1 MSEINENDIRHAL
14 SVLKAPGEVFEIRAL
29 DARKQGSYKTGTIS
43 GYFDNVNSCIAELKR
58 LEAATG
64 IYFTLNKIDPALL
77 ARRVNRLDYG
87 GATTSDTNILRRE
100 WLILD
105 ADPVRPSGI
114 SSTDE
119 EKQAARGV
127 AREVYGRLSER
138 GWPKPIVCD
147 SGNGWHLLYRIDL
160 PAQDGSLITRV
171 INGVAD
177 LFGTDRVKIDRTMFN
192 PSRIAKLYGTLAAKG
207 DATKE
212 RPHRQSKFVD
222 VPPALEP
229 VSEVQLRAL
238 ADEWQPQQASALQTA
253 NAGWDSSFDM
263 EEFLSRYGVAWK
275 KRGLWRDGA
284 TKWELEQCPFCGN
297 GRNGSN
303 VFLFPDGRR
312 GFKCQHNSCVE
323 IGWKEFRAKVDT
335 GYVASRCRNGE
346 AKSPQITEAIVTET
360 KPAEPHVQPCPLGEL
375 LEAVEAFLR
384 RYVVFQYPEQAKV
397 CALWSIHTWAFNAFD
412 YTPYLS
418 VFAVEKRSGKSRL
431 LEVLSLLVCNARLT
445 SGSSSAALI
454 RSVDE
459 DNPTTILLDEVDAVY
474 SKKNDAEAENTRQFL
489 NAGFRRGAKFLRCVG
504 QGGALE
510 VKEFPAFCPKA
521 LSGIGRCLPDTVLD
535 RSLPVELVRQSRE
548 DRAERFREREAEAK
562 VATIRA
568 ELEAWMQQP
577 GLIDTLRDARPALPE
592 ELTDRQQDYCEPL
605 LAIADMAG
613 GDWPGRSRVALI
625 KLCSQEEDASL
636 GVKLLTDIKGIFDS
650 KGTDKLHTID
660 ILGALVA
667 IEDDRPWATW
677 WLDDLKHDKPEKPA
691 SRLAKLLKPY
701 GTKQR
706 PLKARL
712 IRLSDKVARGYEI
725 GDFKHAFERYLPPPE
740 KAVTSVTT
748 VTYERKP
755 VTAQD
760 NVTALGVTNG
770 GSGHNGSVADTLEN
784 VTASSTNVTAPQA
797 KGVTQIPLVERPFV
811 TGVTAVTPFRE
822 GEGDGAED
830 RLIEDAK
837 HVFNAAPA
845 A

>member
-1 MSEINENDIRHAL
+1 LISAVSSAL
-14 SVLKAPGEVFEIRAL
+14 STETRDYAVGTVLETIRTGGKNLRGQIAQIRNRFE
-29 DARKQGSYKTGTIS
+29 
-43 GYFDNVNSCIAELKR
+43 AELAITGDLKKAKSAIGPLKEQVPGVTWSGTFTKR
-58 LEAATG
+58 AKDALVTHSGLLCADIDGLNGQLPVVRSKLEKSPLAFAVFLSPSGNGLKVVFRVPADATQHAACFRATEQHVRELTSFQIDESGKDVSRLCFLSHDPQLYHNPDATG
-64 IYFTLNKIDPALL
+64 IEPLPEPVKPRPA
-77 ARRVNRLDYG
+77 
-87 GATTSDTNILRRE
+87 
-100 WLILD
+100 
-105 ADPVRPSGI
+105 PSGM
-114 SSTDE
+114 
-119 EKQAARGV
+119 V
-127 AREVYGRLSER
+127 NLSER
-138 GWPKPIVCD
+138 
-147 SGNGWHLLYRIDL
+147 
-160 PAQDGSLITRV
+160 Q
-171 INGVAD
+171 
-177 LFGTDRVKIDRTMFN
+177 
-192 PSRIAKLYGTLAAKG
+192 RIAGELLGEIDWQSETSGFVTCPGKHLHTSGDNVRDCELHLDNVPTL
-207 DATKE
+207 
-212 RPHRQSKFVD
+212 HCF
-222 VPPALEP
+222 
-229 VSEVQLRAL
+229 
-238 ADEWQPQQASALQTA
+238 
-253 NAGWDSSFDM
+253 
-263 EEFLSRYGVAWK
+263 
-275 KRGLWRDGA
+275 
-284 TKWELEQCPFCGN
+284 
-297 GRNGSN
+297 
-303 VFLFPDGRR
+303 
-312 GFKCQHNSCVE
+312 HNSCRGILDGVNHE
-323 IGWKEFRAKVDT
+323 LRSRIGKAE
-335 GYVASRCRNGE
+335 YVAPTNSTKVETTRE
-346 AKSPQITEAIVTET
+346 KVT
-360 KPAEPHVQPCPLGEL
+360 PRALSAL
-375 LEAVEAFLR
+375 LEAVEGFLR
-384 RYVVFQYPEQAKV
+384 RYVIFQYPEQAKV
-397 CALWSIHTWAFNAFD
+397 CALWAVHTWAFNAFD

-568 ELEAWMQQP
+568 ELGAWVQQP

-613 GDWPGRSRVALI
+613 GVWPGRSRVALI

-650 KGTDKLHTID
+650 KDADKLHTID

-691 SRLAKLLKPY
+691 SRLAKLLKLY

-706 PLKARL
+706 PLKARPL
-712 IRLSDKVARGYEI
+712 RLSDKVARGYEI
-725 GDFKHAFERYLPPPE
+725 HDFKHAFEHYLPPPE

-748 VTYERKP
+748 VTYEGKL

-770 GSGHNGSVADTLEN
+770 GSVADTLEN

-822 GEGDGAED
+822 GERDGAED